1 MRGETKVT
9 LSKDGERPNIQGM
22 EPFNSARLKLWRLS
36 RWQAGLLV
44 AVVIAIGIAVAIVAG
59 VAVLILTPIFLLA
72 AVALKYLVRPPKAA
86 NDPFAG
92 RGKVIDADYEIVP
105 PDRPADPKVVDFDRK
120 RRSG

>member
-1 MRGETKVT
+1 M
-9 LSKDGERPNIQGM
+9 ER
-22 EPFNSARLKLWRLS
+22 FNSARLKLWRLS

-44 AVVIAIGIAVAIVAG
+44 AMVIAIGIAVAIVAG

-86 NDPFAG
+86 N
-92 RGKVIDADYEIVP
+92 EIVP
-105 PDRPADPKVVDFDRK
+105 PDRPADPKVVEFDRK